1 MFPTLWHS
9 KKYNFPPPLSAGVQE
24 KLGIMNGGVVFGVYD
39 YEGQAGDELTFRCG
53 DALTI
58 LRRGDEYEREWWWG
72 QLRDI
77 QGYVPR
83 NLLGVRSCCWTFCLR
98 VVGVDGEM
106 KGEVEGSFFGKDG
119 GLF

>member
-1 MFPTLWHS
+1 
-9 KKYNFPPPLSAGVQE
+9 
-24 KLGIMNGGVVFGVYD
+24 MNGGVVFGVYD

-83 NLLGVRSCCWTFCLR
+83 NLLGVRPCCWTFCLR
-98 VVGVDGEM
+98 VVGEM
-106 KGEVEGSFFGKDG
+106 KGEVEGSFLERMVGCFKWTWMYGAVHISSE
-119 GLF
+119 

>member
-1 MFPTLWHS
+1 M
-9 KKYNFPPPLSAGVQE
+9 
-24 KLGIMNGGVVFGVYD
+24 FGVYD

-83 NLLGVRSCCWTFCLR
+83 NLLGVRWMDVWL
-98 VVGVDGEM
+98 VGVGV
-106 KGEVEGSFFGKDG
+106 GGSGLWRNG
-119 GLF
+119 G